1 MQVVL
6 NPNSIEDYRKFLAIK
21 RLPIYSIQGRQAWFP
36 DEYATLVGLP
46 KQERPPVAFDLSP
59 FLFDYQRDIA
69 KIAIRKRKFAVFA
82 DCGLGKTLIFLE
94 FARVAQADIGNRRGT
109 LIVSPLMV
117 VSQTIE
123 ECRRFYGDSLPIEQ
137 VAARDLPKWLA
148 SCGGKIGITNYDAMT
163 DEIQSAGK
171 LGALILD
178 ESSMLKSHYGKWGQ
192 KCLDLGRGLDWKL
205 SGTGTPAPNDRI
217 EYANQAVFLDTFP
230 TVNSFLAK
238 FFVNRGQ
245 TGERWEL
252 KPHAIRPFYRALS
265 HWCIFLNNP
274 GTYGWKDNSEPL
286 PPIHVHDHHVDL
298 TPEQVKAIGTQ
309 TGELFAVDM
318 GGITTRSTMGSLAKG
333 KFRGEWIPTNK
344 PRFIRELVESW
355 PDESTIIWC
364 KYNHEQEL
372 LEKELP
378 HAASIAGAT
387 PLAQRMELIAE
398 FKSGVRKVL
407 VSKPKI
413 LGFGLNLQVA
423 TRQVFSGLE
432 DSYESFYQCVKRS
445 NRYGSTKPL
454 NVHLPVTDIERPMIE
469 TVMRKA
475 DRVQKD
481 TEEQE
486 SLFKAESLTLFQDER

>member
-1 MQVVL
+1 MRTVL
-6 NPNSIEDYRKFLAIK
+6 DTSSIEDYRKFLAIK
-21 RLPIYSIQGRQAWFP
+21 RLPIYSIHGREAWFP
-36 DEYATLVGLP
+36 DEYASLVGMAVE
-46 KQERPPVAFDLSP
+46 KRNDVSYSP
-59 FLFDYQRDIA
+59 SSFLFDYQRDIA
-69 KIAIRKRKFAVFA
+69 KIALRKRKFAVFA
-82 DCGLGKTLIFLE
+82 DCGLGKTLIFME
-94 FARVAQADIGNRRGT
+94 FARNAQADLGNRRGT

-117 VSQTIE
+117 VGQTIDE
-123 ECRRFYGDSLPIEQ
+123 ARKFYGESIPLEQ
-137 VAARDLPKWLA
+137 VRSKDLPTWLKN
-148 SCGGKIGITNYDAMT
+148 CGGKIGITNYDAMT
-163 DEIQSAGK
+163 DDIQSAGK

-192 KCLDLGRGLDWKL
+192 KCLELGRGLDWKL

-217 EYANQAVFLDTFP
+217 EYANQAVFLDAFP

-286 PPIHVHDHHVDL
+286 PPIIVHDHHVEL
-298 TPEQVKAIGTQ
+298 TREQVTAVGTQ

-333 KFRGEWIPTNK
+333 KFRGEAISTNK
-344 PRFIRELVESW
+344 PGFIRELVESW
-355 PDESTIIWC
+355 QRDESTIIWC

-372 LEKELP
+372 LEKKLP
-378 HAASIAGAT
+378 DAASIDGST
-387 PLAQRMELIAE
+387 PFDKRMEMIAE
-398 FKSGVRKVL
+398 FKSGQRRVL
-407 VSKPKI
+407 ISKPKI

-423 TRQVFSGLE
+423 TRQIFSGLE
-432 DSYESFYQCVKRS
+432 DSYENYYQCVKRS

-454 NVHLPVTDIERPMIE
+454 NVHIPVTDIERPMIE
-469 TVMRKA
+469 TVMSKA

-486 SLFKAESLTLFQDER
+486 ALFKSESLTLFQE